1 MRRSLLFIPANKPG
15 MMQNADIFAA
25 DSIIFDLEDAVAF
38 SEKDSARILL
48 KNFLQTFE
56 PTYEVIIRINQIDNI
71 NGLLDLETLVSDRI
85 DTIMLPKARIESVKK
100 LAELLDNFEKARKI
114 KKTIKIIPLLEL
126 AASILET
133 EAIAGLPRVD
143 GILLGAEDLT
153 NDMETERT
161 LTGEEIFYPR
171 SRIAYAAR
179 AHGIDAIDTP
189 YTNVNDDKDLT
200 QDAIRA
206 KRLGMTAKAAIHP
219 NQVRYINE
227 VFSPS
232 KEQIA
237 WALKVLE
244 AAKTNLGVFSL
255 DGKMIDKP
263 IIERCQ
269 KIIEKAKKY
278 RII

>member
-25 DSIIFDLEDAVAF
+25 DSIIFDLEDAVAL

-48 KNFLQTFE
+48 HNFLQTFK
-56 PTYEVIIRINQIDNI
+56 PNYEVIIRINQIDHI
-71 NGLLDLETLVSDRI
+71 NGLLDLEALVSDRI
-85 DTIMLPKARIESVKK
+85 DAIMLPKARTASVKK
-100 LAELLDNFEKARKI
+100 LAELLASFEKARKL

-126 AASILET
+126 AAAILET
-133 EAIAGLPRVD
+133 EAIACLPRVD

-161 LTGEEIFYPR
+161 IIGEEIFYPR
-171 SRIAYAAR
+171 SKIAYAAK
-179 AHGIDAIDTP
+179 AYGIDAIDTP
-189 YTNVNDDKDLT
+189 FTDVNDDQGLS
-200 QDAIRA
+200 QDAKKA
-206 KRLGMTAKAAIHP
+206 KNLGMTAKAAIHP
-219 NQVRYINE
+219 NQIRYINE

-232 KEQIA
+232 KDQIA

-244 AAKTNLGVFSL
+244 ATKTNLGVFSL
-255 DGKMIDKP
+255 DSKMIDKP

>member
-71 NGLLDLETLVSDRI
+71 NGLLDLETLVSDQI